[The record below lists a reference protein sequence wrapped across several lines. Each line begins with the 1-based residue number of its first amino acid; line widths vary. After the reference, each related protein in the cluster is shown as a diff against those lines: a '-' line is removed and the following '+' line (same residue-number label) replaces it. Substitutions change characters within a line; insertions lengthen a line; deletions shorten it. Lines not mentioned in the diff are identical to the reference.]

1 MKRRMTVAQRQALLK
16 WSCLVFSVLL
26 LISAFMAIPYIVN
39 ALPQIENETMRDILN
54 GNGAMGNAIPEYPLG
69 GGSFGQSSEVTEESL
84 PTDGNNGEFEP
95 EEPIPTPKPG
105 EYDLPVTSSNLAW
118 YEATE
123 TPSLNIINKT
133 NFSVVLD
140 EFLSKPFPIVA
151 EMNDSPLVLIIH
163 THGSEGYLE
172 NGYDFYS
179 PDESFRSQDTEKNV
193 VHIGEVL
200 CEKLNSLGVGA
211 VHDKTMYDLTD
222 FNRSYNYSREGIKKA
237 LSKYPTIRFVID
249 LHRDSVFDSND
260 NNIKPLTVLNGKDC
274 AQLMLVVGTNQ
285 GGSDH
290 PDWRDNLTFATH
302 LQQKMNDFY
311 PTLAR
316 PINLRTA
323 AFNQALAKG
332 SVLLEV
338 GSCGNTVEEAENAVL
353 LFAQAYASLLKENLK

>member
-1 MKRRMTVAQRQALLK
+1 MKRRLTVNQRQALLK
-16 WSCLVFSVLL
+16 WGCLVLSVVMLAG
-26 LISAFMAIPYIVN
+26 AFLAIPYIVN

-69 GGSFGQSSEVTEESL
+69 GGSFEASVEVEETIS
-84 PTDGNNGEFEP
+84 TDENLGEFEP
-95 EEPIPTPKPG
+95 EEPIPIPEPG
-105 EYDLPVTSSNLAW
+105 EYDLPVTPSNLAW

-123 TPSLNIINKT
+123 MPKLNIINRTK
-133 NFSVVLD
+133 FSVDLNG
-140 EFLSKPFPIVA
+140 FLSKPFPISG
-151 EMNDSPLVLIIH
+151 EINDSPLVLIVH
-163 THGSEGYLE
+163 THGSESYLE
-172 NGYDFYS
+172 KGYEFYS
-179 PDESFRSQDTEKNV
+179 PEETFRSLDEEKTV

-200 CEKLNSLGVGA
+200 CEKLNSLGIGT

-222 FNRSYNYSREGIKKA
+222 FNKSYNYSREGIKEA

-249 LHRDSVFDSND
+249 LHRDSVFDSED
-260 NNIKPLTVLNGKDC
+260 NNIKPLTTLNGKKC